1 MQLQLQDVRV
11 VRYKTSNLL
20 EKSSSLSLNSLIL
33 MNNKTYM
40 TKHHVNVKHTKMYI
54 ISKTHYLSFTCRWS
68 RCSCV
73 APVCLVSAHQTIRIC
88 SRPPPPQ
95 PPGPGLLLSI
105 SSSFIRRNVR
115 YAPLWPIN
123 LQSFW
128 QSYVICLWMM
138 LVLISESLNIK
149 SGRDILNRC
158 FITICFVMMNAT
170 RVNIAL
176 KTFYQ
181 IFDKIRI
188 KSNHRYK
195 NVVLKI
201 KAALS

>member
-115 YAPLWPIN
+115 YAPLWPTN
-123 LQSFW
+123 LQPFW
-128 QSYVICLWMM
+128 QSYVIRLWMM

-149 SGRDILNRC
+149 SMRDILNRC

-170 RVNIAL
+170 RINIAL
-176 KTFYQ
+176 NIITWNP
-181 IFDKIRI
+181 D
-188 KSNHRYK
+188 
-195 NVVLKI
+195 
-201 KAALS
+201 

>member
-20 EKSSSLSLNSLIL
+20 EKSSSLPLNSLIL

-128 QSYVICLWMM
+128 QSYVIVRLS
-138 LVLISESLNIK
+138 VNSVQPPTDSL
-149 SGRDILNRC
+149 
-158 FITICFVMMNAT
+158 AP
-170 RVNIAL
+170 
-176 KTFYQ
+176 
-181 IFDKIRI
+181 
-188 KSNHRYK
+188 
-195 NVVLKI
+195 VVC
-201 KAALS
+201 SWW

>member
-115 YAPLWPIN
+115 YAPL
-123 LQSFW
+123 
-128 QSYVICLWMM
+128 
-138 LVLISESLNIK
+138 
-149 SGRDILNRC
+149 
-158 FITICFVMMNAT
+158 
-170 RVNIAL
+170 
-176 KTFYQ
+176 
-181 IFDKIRI
+181 
-188 KSNHRYK
+188 
-195 NVVLKI
+195 
-201 KAALS
+201 